1 LLAAQLTDCGS
12 TAPAPAAHVLQLCR
26 HHAAGTVLQQMF
38 PHNYL
43 PLLLV
48 LLLLAVLL
56 ASGAA
61 TQLETD
67 LTVVLL

>member
-1 LLAAQLTDCGS
+1 MSYSSAVTMQL
-12 TAPAPAAHVLQLCR
+12 VLCCCKSY
-26 HHAAGTVLQQMF
+26 
-38 PHNYL
+38 PHKYL

-67 LTVVLL
+67 LTIVLL